1 MCVGLQMQEVL
12 VWLGLLAGLVGGSGC
27 PGGGWACSGA
37 GQCVLRERVCDGRPD
52 CSDGSDEAA
61 AVCAGHT
68 CDPLFLFQCGEEAG
82 CVSTTQVCNGRPDC
96 RDGSDEANC
105 GAGTAPT
112 SPAPHSRASHSSLLP
127 HLLLFIQFSV
137 TPLIF

>member
-1 MCVGLQMQEVL
+1 MQEELVL
-12 VWLGLLAGLVGGSGC
+12 VWLLAGLVGGTGC

-52 CSDGSDEAA
+52 CRDGSDEAA
-61 AVCAGHT
+61 AVCAGRT
-68 CDPLFLFQCGEEAG
+68 CDPVFLFQCGEEAG

-105 GAGTAPT
+105 GAEAAPT
-112 SPAPHSRASHSSLLP
+112 LSKASHSSLLP